1 MLSDRRESK
10 DQSNGWCLE
19 QMRSVRPLSLLLMT
33 LLAVT
38 QIPVVSAHGSTETS
52 VLTQWH
58 GLALVFAGISFVG
71 GVVLFKRRSHISP
84 TTALYAVSVGITVT
98 AFGAI
103 LFEGLSPDPVYG
115 ASTMPFPRSWYQP
128 IALGTGFLIMG
139 LSFLIGRLRWPNR
152 PRYTFLG
159 MLLGAWISYPY
170 LIPGTASD
178 THPLGYAI
186 VLGTPVLVGYIIW
199 KDAGSV
205 LRAVYRDRVA
215 RGFGI
220 GITILTA
227 IFFATVTS
235 YLTFLPQEGA
245 GIPHETT
252 ITVQSVSYQLVM
264 WPTLEVYLPHIPL
277 FTAASPGMILV
288 VGMLS
293 VLIGLNAML
302 IARHWRIEEQ
312 AGMTETTAGSAA
324 VIGSC
329 TCGCCG
335 PLVAKIAVLAAGPS
349 IAAPL
354 YWVFVDTAS
363 PLGALFI
370 VASTVLFVGTL
381 IYSVETARRPDHDQ
395 STSIRPAD

>member
-1 MLSDRRESK
+1 MLPDYQQPE
-10 DQSNGWCLE
+10 DQDTGGWLK
-19 QMRSVRPLSLLLMT
+19 QMRLVRPPSLLLISF
-33 LLAVT
+33 LALT
-38 QIPVVSAHGSTETS
+38 QVPGVSAHGSAETS
-52 VLTQWH
+52 VLTQWD
-58 GLALVFAGISFVG
+58 GLALVFAGIGFVG
-71 GVVLFKRRSHISP
+71 GTVFFKRQNRISP
-84 TTALYAVSVGITVT
+84 TTALYAVFVGITVT

-103 LFEGLSPDPVYG
+103 LFEGLSPDPVFA
-115 ASTMPFPRSWYQP
+115 ASEMPFPRSWYQP
-128 IALGTGFLIMG
+128 MALGTGFVIMG
-139 LSFLIGRLRWPNR
+139 LSFLIGRLRWPDR

-178 THPLGYAI
+178 THPIGYAI
-186 VLGTPVLVGYIIW
+186 VLSTPVLVGYILW

-205 LRAVYRDRVA
+205 LRAVYQDRVA
-215 RGFGI
+215 RGFGV
-220 GITILTA
+220 GVTILTA

-235 YLTFLPQEGA
+235 YLTFLPQEGT

-264 WPTLEVYLPHIPL
+264 WPTLEVYLPHVPL
-277 FTAASPGMILV
+277 FTAVSPGMILV

-302 IARHWRIEEQ
+302 IARHWRVEEQ

-335 PLVAKIAVLAAGPS
+335 PLVAKIAVLAVGPS
-349 IAAPL
+349 IAAPI

-363 PLGALFI
+363 PLSALFI
-370 VASTVLFVGTL
+370 IASTVLFVGTL
-381 IYSVETARRPDHDQ
+381 LYSIETARQPEHIQ
-395 STSIRPAD
+395 SKSTLLAD